1 MLVLREKKDMS
12 RQERRLGAPD
22 HIGNAEL
29 DSFETSL
36 DGLTNA
42 TKIHPQER
50 KKNQSESWKNVK
62 MWNYQSYKLLPSK
75 SSIFRKK
82 QNEKKNEPF
91 YKKNYGR
98 EY

>member
-50 KKNQSESWKNVK
+50 KKKSVRVLEKCKNVELP
-62 MWNYQSYKLLPSK
+62 KLQTSA
-75 SSIFRKK
+75 
-82 QNEKKNEPF
+82 E
-91 YKKNYGR
+91 
-98 EY
+98 